1 MSISAGQ
8 SFTGLRSFH
17 RWSGL
22 LVWLSLQPQLYAQD
36 QVQTPLQTPVQ
47 ARIQTPE
54 EGLSFSFQDIEVRA
68 VLQLLAEDH
77 QEWVRPQGIADL
89 GMRSDDGDGSSR
101 DNGSGRR
108 FIRRG
113 DA

>member
-36 QVQTPLQTPVQ
+36 QVRTPLQTRVQ

-68 VLQLLAEDH
+68 VLQLLAEDN
-77 QEWVRPQGIADL
+77 DL
-89 GMRSDDGDGSSR
+89 NLVVSEAVTGNITLQME
-101 DNGSGRR
+101 NVPWE
-108 FIRRG
+108 
-113 DA
+113 